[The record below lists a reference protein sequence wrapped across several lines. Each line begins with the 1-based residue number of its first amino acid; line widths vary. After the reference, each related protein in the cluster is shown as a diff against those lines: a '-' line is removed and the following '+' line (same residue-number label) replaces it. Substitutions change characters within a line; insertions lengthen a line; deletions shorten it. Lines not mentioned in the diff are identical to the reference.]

1 MPNPRRQIWP
11 PLGAFAFVTAEVS
24 TRGYTTAFLLR
35 PHPLQPKAESPDGIF
50 GTT

>member
-1 MPNPRRQIWP
+1 MPGPRRQTWP

-35 PHPLQPKAESPDGIF
+35 PHPPAAKSGIP
-50 GTT
+50 